1 MILCN
6 APSNARTCQIIQ
18 VLFKAI
24 MIPILNGQIDC
35 HTLTLF
41 RNVVICVLT
50 FGNFFLNVLM
60 MSVIVFKATLCVQQ

>member
-6 APSNARTCQIIQ
+6 SPSNARTCKIIQ
-18 VLFKAI
+18 VLFKAN

-41 RNVVICVLT
+41 RNVVI
-50 FGNFFLNVLM
+50 
-60 MSVIVFKATLCVQQ
+60 